1 MEFNKL
7 NIFLDVGPM
16 MFPLLA
22 LAFIGFVIFLER
34 TLFLHKGQINVQEF
48 ISGIKNLLK
57 KGRLV
62 EAVALCEEMGGSAA
76 HLVKTVLL
84 NYDANIDV
92 IIAHLRKRLSL
103 EIPTLERRIG
113 ILSVV
118 ARISPLIGFLGT
130 LIAGIGIISN
140 LSFFDG
146 ASGMLIAALA
156 NALFSSALGLII
168 CIFATAGHH
177 FLEVR
182 ITHVIHDYEWLS
194 SELLEVILEERG
206 RSSSNSK
213 SIATNVEAGNEHG

>member
-1 MEFNKL
+1 MELNKL
-7 NIFLDVGPM
+7 NIFLDFGPM
-16 MFPLLA
+16 MIPLLA
-22 LAFIGFVIFLER
+22 LGFIGFIVFLER

-62 EAVALCEEMGGSAA
+62 EAVALCEEMGGSAS

-84 NYDANIDV
+84 NYDANVDL

-103 EIPTLERRIG
+103 EIPSLERRVG
-113 ILSVV
+113 VLSVV
-118 ARISPLIGFLGT
+118 ARVSPLIGFLGT
-130 LIAGIGIISN
+130 LIAGIEIISN

-146 ASGMLIAALA
+146 ASGVLIVALA
-156 NALFSSALGLII
+156 NALFSSALGLVI
-168 CIFATAGHH
+168 CILATAGHH

-194 SELLEVILEERG
+194 SELLEVILEDRG
-206 RSSSNSK
+206 NSS
-213 SIATNVEAGNEHG
+213 AGNKATDIEMDRKHG

>member
-1 MEFNKL
+1 MELNKL
-7 NIFLDVGPM
+7 NIFLDFGPM
-16 MFPLLA
+16 MIPLLA
-22 LAFIGFVIFLER
+22 LGFIGFIVFLER

-62 EAVALCEEMGGSAA
+62 EAVALCEEMGGSAS

-84 NYDANIDV
+84 NYDANVDL

-103 EIPTLERRIG
+103 EIPSLERRVG
-113 ILSVV
+113 VLSVV
-118 ARISPLIGFLGT
+118 ARVSPLIGFLGT
-130 LIAGIGIISN
+130 LIAGIEIISN

-146 ASGMLIAALA
+146 ASGVLIVALA
-156 NALFSSALGLII
+156 NALFSSALGLVI
-168 CIFATAGHH
+168 CILATAGHH

-194 SELLEVILEERG
+194 SELLEVILEDRG
-206 RSSSNSK
+206 NSS
-213 SIATNVEAGNEHG
+213 AGNKATDIEMDRKHV

>member
-1 MEFNKL
+1 MELNKL

-22 LAFIGFVIFLER
+22 LAFIGVIIFLER

-84 NYDANIDV
+84 NYDANVDLIT
-92 IIAHLRKRLSL
+92 AHLKKRLSL
-103 EIPTLERRIG
+103 EIPSLERRIG

-118 ARISPLIGFLGT
+118 ARVSPLIGFLGT
-130 LIAGIGIISN
+130 LIAGIEIISN

-156 NALFSSALGLII
+156 NALFSSALGLVI
-168 CIFATAGHH
+168 CILATAGHH

-206 RSSSNSK
+206 LSSGT
-213 SIATNVEAGNEHG
+213 SIVTNVKAGDEHE

>member
-22 LAFIGFVIFLER
+22 LAFIGVIIFLER

-84 NYDANIDV
+84 NYDANVDLIT
-92 IIAHLRKRLSL
+92 AHLKKRLSL
-103 EIPTLERRIG
+103 EIPSLERRIG

-130 LIAGIGIISN
+130 LIAGIEIISN

-156 NALFSSALGLII
+156 NALFSSALGLVI
-168 CIFATAGHH
+168 CILATAGHH

-206 RSSSNSK
+206 LSSGT
-213 SIATNVEAGNEHG
+213 SIVTNVKAGDEHE

>member
-1 MEFNKL
+1 MELNKL
-7 NIFLDVGPM
+7 NISLDVGPM
-16 MFPLLA
+16 AFPLVV
-22 LAFIGFVIFLER
+22 LAFIGFIIFLER
-34 TLFLHKGQINVQEF
+34 TLFLHKSQINVQEF

-57 KGRLV
+57 KGRLL

-84 NYDANIDV
+84 NYEANVDL

-103 EIPTLERRIG
+103 EIPSLERRIG
-113 ILSVV
+113 VLSVV

-130 LIAGIGIISN
+130 MIAGIEIVSN

-156 NALFSSALGLII
+156 NALFSSALGLVI

-182 ITHVIHDYEWLS
+182 IAHVIHDYEWLS
-194 SELLEVILEERG
+194 SEMLEVILEERG
-206 RSSSNSK
+206 MASYEST
-213 SIATNVEAGNEHG
+213 ATNTNDYKGHE

>member
-1 MEFNKL
+1 MELNKL

-22 LAFIGFVIFLER
+22 LAFIGVIIFLER

-84 NYDANIDV
+84 NYDANVDLIT
-92 IIAHLRKRLSL
+92 AHLRKRLSL
-103 EIPTLERRIG
+103 EIPSLERRIG

-130 LIAGIGIISN
+130 LIAGIEIISN
-140 LSFFDG
+140 LSFFHG

-156 NALFSSALGLII
+156 NALFSSALGLVI
-168 CIFATAGHH
+168 CILATAGHH

-206 RSSSNSK
+206 LSSGT
-213 SIATNVEAGNEHG
+213 SIVTNVKAGDEHE

>member
-1 MEFNKL
+1 MELDKL

-22 LAFIGFVIFLER
+22 LAFIGVIIFLER

-84 NYDANIDV
+84 NYDANVDLIT
-92 IIAHLRKRLSL
+92 AHLRKRLSL
-103 EIPTLERRIG
+103 EIPSLERRIG

-130 LIAGIGIISN
+130 LIAGIEIISN

-156 NALFSSALGLII
+156 NALFSSALGLVI
-168 CIFATAGHH
+168 CILATAGHH

-206 RSSSNSK
+206 LSSGT
-213 SIATNVEAGNEHG
+213 SIVTNVKAGDERE

>member
-1 MEFNKL
+1 MELNKL

-22 LAFIGFVIFLER
+22 LAFIGVIIFLER

-84 NYDANIDV
+84 NYDANVDLIT
-92 IIAHLRKRLSL
+92 AHLRKRLSL
-103 EIPTLERRIG
+103 EIPSLERRIG

-130 LIAGIGIISN
+130 LIAGIEIISN

-156 NALFSSALGLII
+156 NALFSSALGLVI
-168 CIFATAGHH
+168 CILATAGHH

-206 RSSSNSK
+206 LSSGT
-213 SIATNVEAGNEHG
+213 SIVTNVKAGDDHE

>member
-1 MEFNKL
+1 MA
-7 NIFLDVGPM
+7 
-16 MFPLLA
+16 FPLLA
-22 LAFIGFVIFLER
+22 LAFIGFIIFLER

-84 NYDANIDV
+84 NYEANVDL

-103 EIPTLERRIG
+103 EIPSLERRIG

-130 LIAGIGIISN
+130 LIAGIEIISN

-156 NALFSSALGLII
+156 NALFSSALGLVI

-206 RSSSNSK
+206 ISSGK
-213 SIATNVEAGNEHG
+213 SIATDINADKEHE

>member
-1 MEFNKL
+1 MEINEL
-7 NIFLDVGPM
+7 NIFLEAGPM
-16 MFPLLA
+16 AVPLIA
-22 LAFIGFVIFLER
+22 LAFIGFIIFLER
-34 TLFLHKGQINVQEF
+34 ALFLHKGQINVQEF

-62 EAVALCEEMGGSAA
+62 EAVALCEEMGGSAS

-84 NYDANIDV
+84 NYEANVDL

-103 EIPTLERRIG
+103 EIPSLERRIG
-113 ILSVV
+113 ILSAI

-130 LIAGIGIISN
+130 LIAGIEIISN

-146 ASGMLIAALA
+146 ASGMLIASLA

-177 FLEVR
+177 FF
-182 ITHVIHDYEWLS
+182 
-194 SELLEVILEERG
+194 
-206 RSSSNSK
+206 RS
-213 SIATNVEAGNEHG
+213 

>member
-1 MEFNKL
+1 MELNKL
-7 NIFLDVGPM
+7 NISLDVGPM
-16 MFPLLA
+16 AFPLVA
-22 LAFIGFVIFLER
+22 LAFIGFIIFLER
-34 TLFLHKGQINVQEF
+34 TLFLHKSQINVQEF

-84 NYDANIDV
+84 NYEANVDL

-103 EIPTLERRIG
+103 EIPSLERRIG
-113 ILSVV
+113 VLSVV

-130 LIAGIGIISN
+130 MIAGIEIVSN

-156 NALFSSALGLII
+156 NALFSSALGLVI

-194 SELLEVILEERG
+194 SEMLEVILEERG
-206 RSSSNSK
+206 MSSYEST
-213 SIATNVEAGNEHG
+213 ATNTNDYKGHE

>member
-1 MEFNKL
+1 MELNKL

-22 LAFIGFVIFLER
+22 LAFIGVIIFLER

-84 NYDANIDV
+84 NYDANVDLIT
-92 IIAHLRKRLSL
+92 AHLRKRLSL
-103 EIPTLERRIG
+103 EIPSLERRIG

-118 ARISPLIGFLGT
+118 DRISPLIGFLGT
-130 LIAGIGIISN
+130 LIAGIEIISN

-156 NALFSSALGLII
+156 NALFSSALGLVI
-168 CIFATAGHH
+168 CILATAGHH

-206 RSSSNSK
+206 LSSGT
-213 SIATNVEAGNEHG
+213 SIVTNVKAGDEHE

>member
-1 MEFNKL
+1 MELNKL

-22 LAFIGFVIFLER
+22 LAFIGVIIFLER

-84 NYDANIDV
+84 NYDANVDLIT
-92 IIAHLRKRLSL
+92 AHLRKRLSL
-103 EIPTLERRIG
+103 EIPSLERRIG

-130 LIAGIGIISN
+130 LIAGIEIISN

-156 NALFSSALGLII
+156 NALFSSALGLVI
-168 CIFATAGHH
+168 CILATAGHH

-206 RSSSNSK
+206 LSSGT
-213 SIATNVEAGNEHG
+213 SIVTNVKAGDEHE

>member
-1 MEFNKL
+1 MELDEL

-22 LAFIGFVIFLER
+22 LAFIGFIIFLER

-48 ISGIKNLLK
+48 VSGIKNLLK

-84 NYDANIDV
+84 NYDANVDL

-103 EIPTLERRIG
+103 EIPSLERRIG

-130 LIAGIGIISN
+130 LIAGIEIISN

-156 NALFSSALGLII
+156 NALFSSALGLVI

-206 RSSSNSK
+206 ISLGK
-213 SIATNVEAGNEHG
+213 SQATNINSDSEHG

>member
-1 MEFNKL
+1 MELNKL

-16 MFPLLA
+16 MLPLLA
-22 LAFIGFVIFLER
+22 LAFIGVIIFLER

-62 EAVALCEEMGGSAA
+62 EAVALCEEMRGSAA

-84 NYDANIDV
+84 NYDANVDLIT
-92 IIAHLRKRLSL
+92 AHLRKRLSL
-103 EIPTLERRIG
+103 EIPSLERRIG

-130 LIAGIGIISN
+130 LIAGIEIISN

-156 NALFSSALGLII
+156 NALFSSALGLVI
-168 CIFATAGHH
+168 CILATAGHH

-206 RSSSNSK
+206 LSSGT
-213 SIATNVEAGNEHG
+213 SIVTNVGAGLLPH

>member
-1 MEFNKL
+1 MELNKL

-22 LAFIGFVIFLER
+22 LAFIGVIIFLER

-84 NYDANIDV
+84 NYDANLDLIT
-92 IIAHLRKRLSL
+92 AHLRKRLSL
-103 EIPTLERRIG
+103 EIPSLERRIG

-130 LIAGIGIISN
+130 LIAGIEIISN

-156 NALFSSALGLII
+156 NALFSSALGLVI
-168 CIFATAGHH
+168 CILATAGHH

-206 RSSSNSK
+206 LSSGT
-213 SIATNVEAGNEHG
+213 SIVTNVKAGDEHE

>member
-1 MEFNKL
+1 MKL
-7 NIFLDVGPM
+7 DKFDIFLEVGPM

-22 LAFIGFVIFLER
+22 LAFIGFIIFLER

-48 ISGIKNLLK
+48 ISGIKNLLS

-84 NYDANIDV
+84 NYDKNIDL

-103 EIPTLERRIG
+103 EIPSLERRVGLISA
-113 ILSVV
+113 I

-130 LIAGIGIISN
+130 LIAGIEIVSN
-140 LSFFDG
+140 LSAFDG
-146 ASGMLIAALA
+146 SSGMLITALA
-156 NALFSSALGLII
+156 KALLSSALGLMI
-168 CIFATAGHH
+168 CVFATAGHH

-182 ITHVIHDYEWLS
+182 ISHVIHDYEWLS
-194 SELLEVILEERG
+194 SELLELILDERC
-206 RSSSNSK
+206 SSQEDKTTKVNSDG
-213 SIATNVEAGNEHG
+213 ENE

>member
-1 MEFNKL
+1 MEL
-7 NIFLDVGPM
+7 DEVNIFLDVGPM

-22 LAFIGFVIFLER
+22 LAFIGFIVFLER
-34 TLFLHKGQINVQEF
+34 TVYLHKGQIKVQEF

-84 NYDANIDV
+84 NYDANVDLIM
-92 IIAHLRKRLSL
+92 AHLRKRLSL
-103 EIPTLERRIG
+103 EIPSLERRIG
-113 ILSVV
+113 VLSVV

-130 LIAGIGIISN
+130 LIAGIEIISN
-140 LSFFDG
+140 LSLFNG
-146 ASGMLIAALA
+146 ASGMLISALA
-156 NALFSSALGLII
+156 EALFSSALGLVI

-182 ITHVIHDYEWLS
+182 ITHIIHDYEWLS

-206 RSSSNSK
+206 IPLEKSQVTNINTSS
-213 SIATNVEAGNEHG
+213 

>member
-1 MEFNKL
+1 MEFNNL
-7 NIFLDVGPM
+7 NILLDTGPM

-34 TLFLHKGQINVQEF
+34 TLFLHKEQINVQEF

-57 KGRLV
+57 KGRLL
-62 EAVALCEEMGGSAA
+62 EAVALCEEMGSSAA

-84 NYDANIDV
+84 NYDANADV
-92 IIAHLRKRLSL
+92 ILAHLRKRLSL
-103 EIPTLERRIG
+103 EIPSLERRIG

-118 ARISPLIGFLGT
+118 ARISPLVGFLGT
-130 LIAGIGIISN
+130 LIAGIEIISN

-146 ASGMLIAALA
+146 ASGMLISALA
-156 NALFSSALGLII
+156 NALFSSALGLVI

-182 ITHVIHDYEWLS
+182 ITHLIHDYEWLS
-194 SELLEVILEERG
+194 SELLEVILEER
-206 RSSSNSK
+206 SLTSDK
-213 SIATNVEAGNEHG
+213 DIAQNIKAENEHE

>member
-1 MEFNKL
+1 MELNKL
-7 NIFLDVGPM
+7 NIFLDIGPM

-22 LAFIGFVIFLER
+22 LGFIGFIVFLER
-34 TLFLHKGQINVQEF
+34 TLFLHKGQINVREF

-62 EAVALCEEMGGSAA
+62 EAVALCEEMSGSAA

-84 NYDANIDV
+84 NYDANVDL

-103 EIPTLERRIG
+103 EIPSLERRVG
-113 ILSVV
+113 VLSVV

-130 LIAGIGIISN
+130 LIAGIEIISN

-146 ASGMLIAALA
+146 ASGVLIVALA
-156 NALFSSALGLII
+156 NALLSSALGLVI

-194 SELLEVILEERG
+194 SELLEVILEDRG
-206 RSSSNSK
+206 K
-213 SIATNVEAGNEHG
+213 SAGGNKATNIEIDREHG

>member
-1 MEFNKL
+1 MELNKL

-16 MFPLLA
+16 MLPLLA
-22 LAFIGFVIFLER
+22 LTIIGDIIFLER

-62 EAVALCEEMGGSAA
+62 EAVALCEEMRGSAA

-84 NYDANIDV
+84 NYDANVDLIT
-92 IIAHLRKRLSL
+92 AHLRKRLSL
-103 EIPTLERRIG
+103 EIPSLERRIG

-118 ARISPLIGFLGT
+118 ARVSPLIGFLGT
-130 LIAGIGIISN
+130 LIAGIEIISN

-156 NALFSSALGLII
+156 NALFSSALGLVI
-168 CIFATAGHH
+168 CILATAGHH

-182 ITHVIHDYEWLS
+182 ITHIIHDYEWLS

-206 RSSSNSK
+206 LSSGT
-213 SIATNVEAGNEHG
+213 SIVTNVKAGEEHE

>member
-1 MEFNKL
+1 MELDEL
-7 NIFLDVGPM
+7 NIFLDIGPM

-22 LAFIGFVIFLER
+22 LAFIGFIIFLER

-84 NYDANIDV
+84 NYDANVDLIV
-92 IIAHLRKRLSL
+92 AHLRKRLSL
-103 EIPTLERRIG
+103 EIPSLERRIG

-130 LIAGIGIISN
+130 LIASIEIISN

-156 NALFSSALGLII
+156 EALFSSALGLVI

-177 FLEVR
+177 LLEVR
-182 ITHVIHDYEWLS
+182 ISHVIHDYEWLS

-206 RSSSNSK
+206 ISSGNNK
-213 SIATNVEAGNEHG
+213 ATNIDADSEHE

>member
-1 MEFNKL
+1 MKLEEL

-22 LAFIGFVIFLER
+22 LAFIGFIIFLER

-76 HLVKTVLL
+76 NLVKTVLL
-84 NYDANIDV
+84 NYNANLDLIL
-92 IIAHLRKRLSL
+92 AHLRKRLSL
-103 EIPTLERRIG
+103 EIPSLERRIG
-113 ILSVV
+113 ILSLV

-130 LIAGIGIISN
+130 LVAGIEIISN
-140 LSFFDG
+140 LSFYDG
-146 ASGMLIAALA
+146 ASGILIVALA
-156 NALFSSALGLII
+156 KALFSSALGLFI
-168 CIFATAGHH
+168 CILATAGHH

-182 ITHVIHDYEWLS
+182 ITHIIHDYEWLS
-194 SELLEVILEERG
+194 SELLEVILKERG
-206 RSSSNSK
+206 ISSGSNM
-213 SIATNVEAGNEHG
+213 ATNVDGDSQYE

>member
-1 MEFNKL
+1 MELNKL

-22 LAFIGFVIFLER
+22 LAFIGVIIFLER

-84 NYDANIDV
+84 NYDANVDLIT
-92 IIAHLRKRLSL
+92 AHLRKRLSL
-103 EIPTLERRIG
+103 EIPSLERRIG

-130 LIAGIGIISN
+130 LIAGIEIISN

-156 NALFSSALGLII
+156 NALFSSALGLVI
-168 CIFATAGHH
+168 CILATAGHH

-206 RSSSNSK
+206 LPSGT
-213 SIATNVEAGNEHG
+213 SIVTNVKAGDEHE

>member
-1 MEFNKL
+1 MELNKL

-22 LAFIGFVIFLER
+22 LAFIGVIIFLER

-84 NYDANIDV
+84 NYDANVDLIT
-92 IIAHLRKRLSL
+92 AHLKKRLSL
-103 EIPTLERRIG
+103 EIPSLERRIG

-130 LIAGIGIISN
+130 LIAGIEIISN

-156 NALFSSALGLII
+156 NALFSSALGLVI
-168 CIFATAGHH
+168 CILATAGHH

-206 RSSSNSK
+206 LSSGT
-213 SIATNVEAGNEHG
+213 SIVTNVKAGDEHE

>member
-1 MEFNKL
+1 MELNKL

-22 LAFIGFVIFLER
+22 LAFIGVIIFLER

-84 NYDANIDV
+84 NYDANVDLIT
-92 IIAHLRKRLSL
+92 AHLRKRLSL
-103 EIPTLERRIG
+103 EIPSLERRIG

-130 LIAGIGIISN
+130 LIAGIEIISN

-156 NALFSSALGLII
+156 NALFSSALGLVI
-168 CIFATAGHH
+168 CILATAGHH

-206 RSSSNSK
+206 LSSGT
-213 SIATNVEAGNEHG
+213 SIVTNVKSGDEHE